1 MNKTISLKTLVIA
14 GLVGT
19 TALTSCKDGDNSSS
33 NANATDNTEVAPKDS
48 SKTRII
54 PVGKKVFSIPSPLQ
68 LSLLIQETGAEY
80 DVTLL
85 HDINNTTK
93 YLDETKLALNM
104 GVYGADLGYTSI
116 YRQNTDAIGYMK
128 AVKQLTDKLEIAEAF
143 DQSII
148 ETIERN
154 LNEANKDSLL
164 TTISS
169 AYRKTDAYLKD
180 NKRKHVG
187 ALILAGGWVESVY
200 FATRINEVE
209 KNDEV
214 RDRIGEQRKALDNI
228 LNILVKYY
236 RKPGVDVIYTQLEE
250 LYSIFEEINISYTYE
265 KPIFDVENRHTTIT
279 SKTNVDFS
287 PETYKKI
294 CDKVAEIRKTI
305 IE

>member
-1 MNKTISLKTLVIA
+1 MKISFKSIVLA
-14 GLVGT
+14 GLVGSAVFYSCGDSPAESNGSDDQPQET
-19 TALTSCKDGDNSSS
+19 T
-33 NANATDNTEVAPKDS
+33 PQDS
-48 SKTRII
+48 SITRII

-128 AVKQLTDKLEIAEAF
+128 AVKQLTDKLEIGEAF
-143 DQSII
+143 DKTII

-164 TTISS
+164 STISN
-169 AYRKTDAYLKD
+169 AYRKTDGYLKN
-180 NKRKHVG
+180 NKRTHVG

-200 FATRINEVE
+200 FTTRINEVE
-209 KNDEV
+209 KNEDV
-214 RDRIGEQRKALDNI
+214 KDRIGEQRKALDNI
-228 LNILVKYY
+228 LNILVKHY

-250 LYSIFEEINISYTYE
+250 LYTIFEEINISYTYE
-265 KPIFDVENRHTTIT
+265 KPIVDVANRHTTIT
-279 SKTNVDFS
+279 SKTHVDFS

-294 CDKVAEIRKTI
+294 CDKVAEVRKTI

>member
-1 MNKTISLKTLVIA
+1 MKLSLKSIIIAGTISSSIFYSCGDDSA
-14 GLVGT
+14 S
-19 TALTSCKDGDNSSS
+19 TSTS
-33 NANATDNTEVAPKDS
+33 TDNQPKEQAPQDS
-48 SKTRII
+48 SITRII

-85 HDINNTTK
+85 HDINNVTK

-164 TTISS
+164 ATISN
-169 AYRKTDAYLKD
+169 AYRKTDGYLKD
-180 NKRKHVG
+180 NKRTHVG

-209 KNDEV
+209 KNEEV
-214 RDRIGEQRKALDNI
+214 KDRIGEQRKALDNI
-228 LNILVKYY
+228 LNILVKHY

-250 LYSIFEEINISYTYE
+250 LYTIFEEINISYTYE
-265 KPIFDVENRHTTIT
+265 KPIVDVENRHTTIT
-279 SKTNVDFS
+279 SKTNVDFT
-287 PETYKKI
+287 PETYRKI
-294 CDKVAEIRKTI
+294 CEKVAEIRKSI